1 MKHVCEL
8 SYTLGSYNES
18 ADIEEMMNK
27 ALMVLENMLSTV
39 FQYLTLSATAVNVS
53 AGTTEIENH
62 LM

>member
-1 MKHVCEL
+1 
-8 SYTLGSYNES
+8 
-18 ADIEEMMNK
+18 MMNK